1 LPRTDPILGCV
12 LLAEDE
18 PGVRFTF
25 KSVLEEAGYKVRAV
39 PSFAEAQNYVR
50 QGDYDAVITELS
62 LEKGELGLE
71 LAREAKKRKPAPAVV
86 IYTAEP
92 TVERLRAAL
101 ALQVDYLALKPVDLD
116 EIRSALFRLISRRTV
131 SLAMAT
137 H

>member
-1 LPRTDPILGCV
+1 LTSSTGTRGNV

-18 PGVRFTF
+18 PAVRTTF
-25 KSVLEEAGYKVRAV
+25 KSVLEEAGYQVQAV
-39 PSFAEAQNYVR
+39 PSFTEAQDFIR
-50 QGDYDAVITELS
+50 QSNFDAIITELS
-62 LEKGELGLE
+62 LEKEALGLE

-92 TVERLRAAL
+92 TIERLRAAL

-116 EIRSALFRLISRRTV
+116 EIRSALFRLIARRADALSR
-131 SLAMAT
+131 

>member
-1 LPRTDPILGCV
+1 MRHDPIRGSV

-18 PGVRFTF
+18 PNVRYTF
-25 KSVLEEAGYKVRAV
+25 KSVLEEAGYKVQAV
-39 PSFAEAQNYVR
+39 PTFAQAQSQVR
-50 QGDYDAVITELS
+50 QGKYDAVITELA

-92 TVERLRAAL
+92 TVEHLRAAL
-101 ALQVDYLALKPVDLD
+101 ALQVDYLALKPVDVD
-116 EIRSALFRLISRRTV
+116 EIRSALFRLISRRAASL
-131 SLAMAT
+131 SLAT